1 MQVAGMSLQ
10 CWILGSAVVGTLVLP
25 FVLAVLYDLYSLL
38 PACNK
43 RPVARRL
50 RNCPYGL
57 SWVWMGWGS
66 VTYEMVTNALF
77 FYLFLPTKVSI
88 YPCYAFSRTW
98 ELTWS
103 DTQRQ
108 SDGRALPVTGLAPI
122 I

>member
-25 FVLAVLYDLYSLL
+25 FVLAILYDLYSLL

-43 RPVARRL
+43 RPVARRS
-50 RNCPYGL
+50 RSCPYGL
-57 SWVWMGWGS
+57 SWVWHGRGWGS
-66 VTYEMVTNALF
+66 VTWEMVTSALF

-103 DTQRQ
+103 VFQLH
-108 SDGRALPVTGLAPI
+108 GRGC
-122 I
+122 